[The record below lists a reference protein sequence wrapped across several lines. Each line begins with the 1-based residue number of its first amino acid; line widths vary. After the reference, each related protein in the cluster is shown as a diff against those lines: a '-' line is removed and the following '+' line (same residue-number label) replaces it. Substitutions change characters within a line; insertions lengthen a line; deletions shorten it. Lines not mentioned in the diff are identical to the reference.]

1 MKKSII
7 IVLLLCGVL
16 AQAQNKKWTLKECV
30 VYALENNI
38 SVKQSELDI
47 ETAEINKK
55 DAFGNFLPSLNA
67 SAGYTWSIG
76 LNQDPVT
83 FNAVNSTTRNFNGGV
98 GSSVD
103 IYGGLRNVNQLRRS
117 NLQILSSQYQ
127 LDNMKDNISLNV
139 ANAFV
144 QILFNKEQLKVA
156 LAQQEVTKQDIERT
170 SELVEAGSLPR
181 GDLYEIQATLAS
193 QEQLVV
199 NAENAILL
207 SKIGLAQLL
216 LLKDYENFDIVDN
229 ELEIPPTNIL
239 NETPQSIFSKAK
251 ESRYDIKIA
260 ENNSEIAEYDL
271 KIAKAGLQP
280 SLSASYSFSSNY
292 FTSELFDTPNFE
304 NQMSDNKSHNIS
316 LSLNIPIFNG
326 FSARNNISRSRVNV
340 ERTKFQLEQASLD
353 LETTVYQSFNDAKG
367 ALKAYEAASKTLVA
381 RQEAFN
387 YSQERYNV
395 GLLNSFD
402 FNQSKNGLEAA
413 QSEVIRTK
421 YDYIFKLKVLEFYFG
436 IPVTELKF

>member
-181 GDLYEIQATLAS
+181 GDLYEI
-193 QEQLVV
+193 
-199 NAENAILL
+199 
-207 SKIGLAQLL
+207 
-216 LLKDYENFDIVDN
+216 
-229 ELEIPPTNIL
+229 
-239 NETPQSIFSKAK
+239 
-251 ESRYDIKIA
+251 
-260 ENNSEIAEYDL
+260 
-271 KIAKAGLQP
+271 
-280 SLSASYSFSSNY
+280 
-292 FTSELFDTPNFE
+292 
-304 NQMSDNKSHNIS
+304 
-316 LSLNIPIFNG
+316 
-326 FSARNNISRSRVNV
+326 
-340 ERTKFQLEQASLD
+340 
-353 LETTVYQSFNDAKG
+353 
-367 ALKAYEAASKTLVA
+367 
-381 RQEAFN
+381 
-387 YSQERYNV
+387 
-395 GLLNSFD
+395 
-402 FNQSKNGLEAA
+402 
-413 QSEVIRTK
+413 
-421 YDYIFKLKVLEFYFG
+421 
-436 IPVTELKF
+436 